1 MPSTAK
7 VDLSPLP
14 AVGEPDGSA
23 PGVPAE
29 AGETHRL
36 PGVLASAASARR
48 LVERFLFRLGRI
60 ELVES
65 ATLVASEL
73 VTNAVTHGRPPV
85 HLDLSWSAD
94 GGRAT
99 LRLDVHDHG
108 RIALHAVDR
117 HSDDEAECGRGL
129 LVVDHLATR
138 WGLTPHPVHGTRAW
152 AEITAAG

>member
-7 VDLSPLP
+7 VDPSPLP
-14 AVGEPDGSA
+14 AAGESDTRA
-23 PGVPAE
+23 LDTPAV

-36 PGVLASAASARR
+36 PGVLASACSARR
-48 LVERFLFRLGRI
+48 VVEQFLFRLGRT

-85 HLDLSWSAD
+85 HLDLAWSTGVRPA
-94 GGRAT
+94 

-117 HSDDEAECGRGL
+117 HSDEEAECGRGL
-129 LVVDHLATR
+129 LVVDHLAAR
-138 WGLTPHPVHGTRAW
+138 WGLTPHRVHGTHAW
-152 AEITAAG
+152 AEIVATG